1 MDVVLGLRNPF
12 PLMTV
17 RGTDTRV
24 LKWTF
29 RRQHETVICQLGLNS
44 DHSAYELRLN
54 PSWDLQAVTTE
65 IYEGAPP
72 GLQDPINVVT
82 FSEDGGRTALSILMV
97 VESREVRDMIIDS
110 GMEGGMQEGMDL
122 LEQIARELA

>member
-1 MDVVLGLRNPF
+1 MRASNDFEVAFHGEYSEIVPDER
-12 PLMTV
+12 
-17 RGTDTRV
+17 
-24 LKWTF
+24 
-29 RRQHETVICQLGLNS
+29 I
-44 DHSAYELRLN
+44 
-54 PSWDLQAVTTE
+54 VTTE
-65 IYEGAPP
+65 VYEGAPP